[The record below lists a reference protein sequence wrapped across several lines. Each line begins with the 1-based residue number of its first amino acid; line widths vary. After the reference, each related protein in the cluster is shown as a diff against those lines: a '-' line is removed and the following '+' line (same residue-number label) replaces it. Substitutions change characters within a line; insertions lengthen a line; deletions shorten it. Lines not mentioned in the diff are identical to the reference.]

1 MLHRKAN
8 MNSIQGLDE
17 YGVAI
22 ETVAVYPESGT
33 GSLLALIYCTLGLT
47 GEAGEFAEKVKKIM
61 RDNDGVISNEQ
72 RTALVQELGDVLW
85 YVTRAA
91 SELGES
97 LSRVATANM
106 EKLLDRKARGVL
118 GGSGDTR

>member
-1 MLHRKAN
+1 M
-8 MNSIQGLDE
+8 IQGLDE

-61 RDNDGVISNEQ
+61 RDSNGEISHEQ
-72 RTALVQELGDVLW
+72 ALQLTLELGDVLW

-91 SELGES
+91 AELGES
-97 LSRVATANM
+97 LSRVANLNVD
-106 EKLLDRKARGVL
+106 KLMDRKARGVL
-118 GGSGDTR
+118 GGSGDSR